1 MREWKRCRMSATAS
15 AREIVL
21 PSGSRARREMLAAA
35 GLHFTVQAA
44 DVDEPAIRARLLKD
58 DASIEPKRIAAVLA
72 AAKAEDVSGKIGGS
86 LIIGADQVLALGDE
100 LLSKAPYMEAA
111 RAAWRKLRGRTHELH
126 SAVAF
131 AEKGKVTWAHVA
143 TARLTMRD
151 FSDAF
156 LDDYLLRAGD
166 RVGQSVGAYE
176 LEGIGVQLF
185 DRIEGDYFTIL
196 GLPVM
201 PVLAEL
207 RVRGII
213 TK

>member
-1 MREWKRCRMSATAS
+1 MSATAS

-21 PSGSRARREMLAAA
+21 ASGSRARREMLAAA

-58 DASIEPKRIAAVLA
+58 DASVEPKRIAAVLA

-100 LLSKAPYMEAA
+100 LLSKAPNMEAA
-111 RAAWRKLRGRTHELH
+111 RAGLRKLRGRTHELH

-196 GLPVM
+196 GLPLM

>member
-1 MREWKRCRMSATAS
+1 MSVTVS

-21 PSGSRARREMLAAA
+21 ASGSRARREMLAAA
-35 GLHFTVQAA
+35 GVHFTVQPA
-44 DVDEPAIRARLLKD
+44 DVDEPAIRARMREV
-58 DASIEPKRIAAVLA
+58 DANVDPKKIAAVLA
-72 AAKAEDVSGKIGGS
+72 GAKAEDVSGKIAGS

-100 LLSKAPYMEAA
+100 LLSKAPSTDAA
-111 RAAWRKLRGRTHELH
+111 REALRKLRGRTHELH

-131 AEKGKVTWAHVA
+131 AENGNITWAHVA

-166 RVGQSVGAYE
+166 QVRQSVGAYE
-176 LEGIGVQLF
+176 LEGLGVQLF
-185 DRIEGDYFTIL
+185 DKIEGDYFTVL
-196 GLPVM
+196 GLPLM

-207 RVRGII
+207 RERGII
-213 TK
+213 EK